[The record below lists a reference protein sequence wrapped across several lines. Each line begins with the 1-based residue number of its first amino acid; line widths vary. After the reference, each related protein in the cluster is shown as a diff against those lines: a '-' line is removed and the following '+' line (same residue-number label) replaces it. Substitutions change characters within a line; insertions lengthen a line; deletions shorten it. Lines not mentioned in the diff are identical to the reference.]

1 MQRPKDKR
9 MERVLITGATGFIGG
24 ALLREAE
31 QAGYEVCI
39 AVRPQT
45 SKASIQKLKETGKEL
60 IILDY
65 QDPEQL
71 YQVLKEEEDRRGIA
85 FDYVV
90 HNAGATKALKPQMLY
105 TANAKTTKNLVQAFE
120 RLSHKPKR
128 FALMSSLSAYGL
140 DKSGVISRQTARTPK
155 SHYGKSKLLAEEALR
170 ASSLDYTILQPTGV
184 YGIGDKDYLIQ
195 IKSVLNGIN
204 VMSGLSKQALSYVY
218 VDDLAKATF
227 FLLEKEEANKQS
239 FIISDSKAYDDKV
252 FGEIVRRIAKE
263 SQQSVASRFCLNLRF
278 PLFVL
283 WLVCQGSD
291 FFARITGEAQTLNKD
306 KYHIITQRSWL
317 CDASPLFELGFKPE
331 YDLERGLKETM
342 NDALARHLFE

>member
-1 MQRPKDKR
+1 

-31 QAGYEVCI
+31 ENGYEICI

-45 SKASIQKLKETGKEL
+45 SKTSIQKLKETGKEL

-65 QDPEQL
+65 QDGEQL
-71 YQVLKEEEDRRGIA
+71 YQVLKAEEDKRGIA
-85 FDYVV
+85 FDYVI
-90 HNAGATKALKPQMLY
+90 HNAGATKALKPETLY
-105 TANAKTTKNLVQAFE
+105 TANAQTTANLVQAFE

-128 FALMSSLSAYGL
+128 FILMSSLSAYGT

-155 SHYGKSKLLAEEALR
+155 SHYGKSKLQAEEALK
-170 ASSLDYTILQPTGV
+170 ASSLNYTILQPTGV

-195 IKSVLNGIN
+195 INSVLNGIN

-218 VDDLAKATF
+218 VDDLARASF
-227 FLLEKEEANKQS
+227 FLLSKEEASKQS
-239 FIISDSKAYDDKV
+239 FIISDGKAYDDKV
-252 FGEIVRRIAKE
+252 FGKIVRKLAKQGDKRIG
-263 SQQSVASRFCLNLRF
+263 SRFCLNLRF

-283 WLVCQGSD
+283 WFVCQASD
-291 FFARITGEAQTLNKD
+291 FYARISGKAQTLNKD

-317 CDASPLFELGFKPE
+317 CDASPLFALGFEAE
-331 YDLERGLKETM
+331 YDLEKGLEATI
-342 NDALARHLFE
+342 NYARAHNIL